1 MVAHDKPGSSIVMVC
16 PPYPSHVQAFEAL
29 AQELRAR
36 GHQVRYLCADSARC
50 LPSPP
55 EPPPARLRPATLR
68 EDIAQGAA
76 RTDRLCRHGPA
87 LIAGLR
93 ADLILGDQTEP
104 AAGLIARHLGLPMIS
119 VACALPFDPEPGI
132 PLPFLGWR
140 CDPSPKG
147 ARRLAR
153 TRRIAEWVM
162 AAHGRVLQR
171 HADAWGLGRRRDFG
185 DCLSPALTLAQ
196 VPPGFDYPRPVSG
209 ARVHPLGPFR
219 AAPAETFPDDIRPD
233 PERPFVFVS
242 LGTLQGHRLA
252 LLARLARACR
262 RAGAQ
267 VLVTHGEGLTASQAA
282 RIPADWVR
290 AFVPQRAV
298 LARADLCVTH
308 AGLNTTLECLEQ
320 GVPMLALPLAN
331 DQPGV
336 AARIAACGAGLRL
349 SAALSTERR
358 LAVAIRR
365 LLDEDSFRAQAR
377 RFARQAPAWPGA
389 TGAVDLIETHLFG
402 QARLPAILRA

>member
-1 MVAHDKPGSSIVMVC
+1 MVLHDKPGSSIVMVC

-29 AQELRAR
+29 ARELRAR

-50 LPSPP
+50 LPVPP
-55 EPPPARLRPATLR
+55 VPPPARQRPAGLR
-68 EDIAQGAA
+68 EDIAQGAD

-104 AAGLIARHLGLPMIS
+104 AAGLIAEHLGLPMIS
-119 VACALPFDPEPGI
+119 VACALPFDPEPGV

-147 ARRLAR
+147 VERLASA
-153 TRRIAEWVM
+153 RRIATWVM
-162 AAHGRVLQR
+162 SAHGRVLQH
-171 HADAWGLGRRRDFG
+171 HADAWGLGRRRDFA

-196 VPPGFDYPRPVSG
+196 TPPGFDYPRPVGG
-209 ARVHPLGPFR
+209 ARIRHLGPFR
-219 AAPAETFPDDIRPD
+219 DAPTAPFPDDIRPD

-252 LLARLARACR
+252 LLARIARACR

-267 VLVTHGEGLTASQAA
+267 VLVTHGQGLSGAQAA
-282 RIPADWVR
+282 RIPAEWVR

-349 SAALSTERR
+349 SPRVATER
-358 LAVAIRR
+358 
-365 LLDEDSFRAQAR
+365 
-377 RFARQAPAWPGA
+377 
-389 TGAVDLIETHLFG
+389 
-402 QARLPAILRA
+402 